1 MKLYDEIH
9 EMIQNGVIISAY
21 AVEGKG
27 VIPAVSKMAF
37 GNKIGVS
44 ISGRILEQIYLHL
57 DLVILLLK
65 YLQTDLT
72 ILHQAMFLSVKQT
85 IRKYLNMVMIQF
97 LWMKQLR
104 FGRNH

>member
-21 AVEGKG
+21 AVDGKG

-44 ISGRILEQIYLHL
+44 ISGRIPGA
-57 DLVILLLK
+57 DLF
-65 YLQTDLT
+65 
-72 ILHQAMFLSVKQT
+72 APG
-85 IRKYLNMVMIQF
+85 
-97 LWMKQLR
+97 
-104 FGRNH
+104 FGDIIAELCSYR

>member
-1 MKLYDEIH
+1 MNQDVAKEKDIITPEFKAAGNKIVKFEISKDQYDKTVYDEIMKLYDEIH

-44 ISGRILEQIYLHL
+44 NNITKSRC
-57 DLVILLLK
+57 K
-65 YLQTDLT
+65 
-72 ILHQAMFLSVKQT
+72 
-85 IRKYLNMVMIQF
+85 
-97 LWMKQLR
+97 
-104 FGRNH
+104 